1 MSHTWFTQNS
11 PPDENAQLYQ
21 GFKVKKLINQAI
33 YTISEI
39 EFTYLL
45 GWLRLTTR
53 QQGLA
58 RPEQRITPSCNRMLN
73 KQQQQKLKAATFPY
87 NVKPTLWLTK
97 NRPFFFS
104 SREFHPLLLH
114 QLWASKT
121 TEKRKTKT
129 KYKIIRKKTGEEK
142 FPLLPMSLKQYLLE
156 LHFSSVFRKLPK
168 NKNKAKNAPVIAR

>member
-97 NRPFFFS
+97 NRPFFSQAESFTLS
-104 SREFHPLLLH
+104 FCIN
-114 QLWASKT
+114 
-121 TEKRKTKT
+121 
-129 KYKIIRKKTGEEK
+129 YG
-142 FPLLPMSLKQYLLE
+142 
-156 LHFSSVFRKLPK
+156 LPK
-168 NKNKAKNAPVIAR
+168 QQKNAKQRQNTK